1 LRLGLTRDGAGR
13 GHCDR
18 ARTRF
23 SPTGADVDLIVDV
36 LGAVLPEHSSKVV
49 T

>member
-1 LRLGLTRDGAGR
+1 VRLGPTRDGCGAR
-13 GHCDR
+13 HSDR
-18 ARTRF
+18 APTPL

-36 LGAVLPEHSSKVV
+36 LPEHSSKVV

>member
-1 LRLGLTRDGAGR
+1 MAAGLETVNVLAPPL
-13 GHCDR
+13 
-18 ARTRF
+18 

-36 LGAVLPEHSSKVV
+36 LSAVLPEHSSKVV